1 MKKRVGLI
9 GSIVVGAAL
18 VTVGAS
24 GDFAWAG
31 ADKELKADL
40 KELKSD
46 LKGNLKDL
54 KGDLKDL
61 KGDVKDVIG
70 KNGHTNRVPEPSS
83 VLLLGA
89 GLVGLG
95 VWAWRRKSTKV

>member
-54 KGDLKDL
+54 KGD
-61 KGDVKDVIG
+61 VKDVIG

-89 GLVGLG
+89 GLAGLG
-95 VWAWRRKSTKV
+95 IWAWRRKSTES

>member
-54 KGDLKDL
+54 KGD
-61 KGDVKDVIG
+61 VKDVIG
-70 KNGHTNRVPEPSS
+70 KNGHTYRVPEPSS

-89 GLVGLG
+89 GLAGLG
-95 VWAWRRKSTKV
+95 IWAWRRKSTES